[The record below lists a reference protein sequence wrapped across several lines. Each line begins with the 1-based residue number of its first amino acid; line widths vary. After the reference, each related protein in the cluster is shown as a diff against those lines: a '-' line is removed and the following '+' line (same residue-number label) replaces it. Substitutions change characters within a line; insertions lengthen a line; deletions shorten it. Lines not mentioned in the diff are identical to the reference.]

1 MALGKIKADTLE
13 HSTAGSLD
21 TKFVVE
27 GSAKAWCNADN
38 SHAIQ
43 DSFNIASVADGGTG
57 NYTMT
62 VINAMSN
69 SDFSYS
75 GIAGNTTNDD
85 GFWAGGSKTTTTYF
99 VRCRT
104 YNGNLNDAAEAST
117 VIHGDLA

>member
-1 MALGKIKADTLE
+1 MSTFKVDTLQ
-13 HSTAGSLD
+13 STTGGVTTLTNQSA
-21 TKFVVE
+21 
-27 GSAKAWCNADN
+27 AKAWCNADN

-43 DSFNIASVADGGTG
+43 DSFNISSVSDGGTG

-62 VINAMSN
+62 VTNAMSN

-75 GIAGNTTNDD
+75 GIAGNTTFDD

-104 YNGNLNDAAEAST
+104 HNGNLNDAGEAST
-117 VIHGDLA
+117 VLHGDLA